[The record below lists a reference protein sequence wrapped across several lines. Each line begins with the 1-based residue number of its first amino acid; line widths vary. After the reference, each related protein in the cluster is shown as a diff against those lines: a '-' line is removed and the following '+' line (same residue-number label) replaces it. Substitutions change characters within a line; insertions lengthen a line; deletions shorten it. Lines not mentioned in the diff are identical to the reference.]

1 MGGGIFGFT
10 MGLSFTFLGSGTS
23 YGVPMIGCG
32 CPVCRSADRRDR
44 RLRAAG
50 CLRDG
55 TTTLL
60 FDIGPDLR
68 EQALRANLDRIDAV
82 FLTHT
87 HADHLHGIDDL
98 RGFTRLS
105 REMLPVY
112 AQKDDVDFVRQHFN
126 YIFED
131 GDFRLGWGI
140 PRLDLRVVDG
150 AAVPVGDV
158 SVQPVPLCH
167 GRGAAMG
174 YRIGRLAYLTDCS
187 LIPETSYPLLQD
199 LEVLIIDGLRWHAHP
214 THFSFEQAF
223 AEARKIGAG
232 RTYLTHLT
240 HDIAYAATER
250 QLPDHIH
257 LAYDGL
263 VVDCS

>member
-1 MGGGIFGFT
+1 MGFR
-10 MGLSFTFLGSGTS
+10 FTFLGSGTS
-23 YGVPMIGCG
+23 YGVPMIGCA
-32 CPVCRSADRRDR
+32 CPVCRSADPRDR
-44 RLRAAG
+44 RLRSAG
-50 CLRDG
+50 CLQTGD
-55 TTTLL
+55 TTLL

-68 EQALRANLDRIDAV
+68 EQALRARLGRIDAV

-105 REMLPVY
+105 RAMLPLY
-112 AQKDDVDFVRQHFN
+112 AQKHDVEFVRQHFD
-126 YIFED
+126 YIFSD

-140 PRLDLRVVDG
+140 PRLDLRVLDG
-150 AAVPVGDV
+150 SAVEVGDV
-158 SVQPVPLCH
+158 SVQPVPLRH

-187 LIPETSYPLLQD
+187 RIPEASYPLLHD
-199 LEVLIIDGLRWHAHP
+199 LDVLIIDGLRWHAHP

-223 AEARKIGAG
+223 AEARRIGAA

-240 HDIAYAATER
+240 HDIGHVETEGR
-250 QLPDHIH
+250 LPENIH

-263 VVDCS
+263 VVECP